1 MHATADLEDA
11 VELVEQRLGAL
22 ADSLRQRN
30 PLATEADANGLQQAL
45 ASAVER
51 FAQATR
57 DGTLSDSTRLRLAR
71 VGAQVAHQRET
82 LARAT
87 AALDRAVE
95 VLMPATAPRTL
106 YSAQGLPE
114 LPSRIGSI
122 TA

>member
-1 MHATADLEDA
+1 ML
-11 VELVEQRLGAL
+11 
-22 ADSLRQRN
+22 SLLRRN
-30 PLATEADANGLQQAL
+30 RG
-45 ASAVER
+45 ASAVARSRSSGRQFRVAGDRHPLDRGRSER
-51 FAQATR
+51 PGVAAGPR